1 MVIGGAY
8 LRAYMKKQVLVLI
21 NKEETD
27 ILIQL
32 YPELARYR
40 DENGRLTAQAMKA
53 LYGCIESGKLWY
65 DTLSSK
71 LLANG
76 YVQNSYDKCIFN
88 KWHDTEGVQ
97 STIGIHMDDCF
108 ISCVVPEIF
117 ESIEQWFAE
126 EFEDLN
132 VTRGSVHQFTG
143 MTLDYTQPDKLIV
156 TMKNQIDNL
165 LEKTGTKGTAV
176 NPAEADLFVIN
187 DASPALDREKA
198 DAFHSVIASTSAIS
212 QRE

>member
-1 MVIGGAY
+1 
-8 LRAYMKKQVLVLI
+8 MKKQVLVLI
-21 NKEETD
+21 NKEEAD
-27 ILIQL
+27 ILIEL
-32 YPELARYR
+32 YPELAQYR
-40 DENGRLTAQAMKA
+40 DENGRLTTQAMKA
-53 LYGCIESGKLWY
+53 LYGCIELGKLWY

-108 ISCVVPEIF
+108 ISYVVPEIL
-117 ESIEQWFAE
+117 ESIVQWFAE

-156 TMKNQIDNL
+156 VTMKNQIDNL
-165 LEKTGTKGTAV
+165 LEKTGTTGTAV
-176 NPAEADLFVIN
+176 NPAEADLFIIH
-187 DASPALDREKA
+187 ATSPSLDRKRKDE
-198 DAFHSVIASTSAIS
+198 
-212 QRE
+212 